1 MQAIATHALAA
12 LCGAF
17 FVLAVVERSALA
29 GLCFAVTGIVGAT
42 LALAGD

>member
-1 MQAIATHALAA
+1 MQSIATHSLAA
-12 LCGAF
+12 LCSAF

-42 LALAGD
+42 LALEGD